1 MNAIQKVAV
10 LIAATGMVTAAT
22 LPGRK
27 TAEVFGAFFKG
38 LSGWTKV
45 AQGRG

>member
-10 LIAATGMVTAAT
+10 IIAATGMVTAAVM
-22 LPGRK
+22 PGRQ
-27 TAEVFGAFFKG
+27 TASVAEAFFKG
-38 LSGWTKV
+38 LAGWTKV